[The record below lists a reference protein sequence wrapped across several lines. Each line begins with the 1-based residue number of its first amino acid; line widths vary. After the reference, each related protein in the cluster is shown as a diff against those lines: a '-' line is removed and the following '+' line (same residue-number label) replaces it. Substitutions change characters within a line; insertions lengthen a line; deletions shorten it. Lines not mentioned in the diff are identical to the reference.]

1 MGNKKVAPKQTPAK
15 LNGDETP
22 DDLTT
27 TMSDTIQH
35 RQLPLAGKV
44 NITGRLDR

>member
-22 DDLTT
+22 DDYDH
-27 TMSDTIQH
+27 DTIQH
-35 RQLPLAGKV
+35 RQLPLV

>member
-15 LNGDETP
+15 LNGP